1 MDRNEL
7 IRRVKRGE
15 DTRQIKMLYFF
26 NLLPRFPATS
36 RFMIRRG
43 ENPMHYIYLLK
54 PLGFQV
60 IDTRDADYDAEE
72 WQQNAAF
79 YHLILGEFE
88 LSIYWDTNKG
98 KDDLGF
104 FSIVFT
110 TPDREK
116 HELGG
121 YHIKVVEMIQNTI
134 ENWYEWMAQWKELEK
149 EIPKIRKSTEVA
161 NNTLD
166 AIIPSIMRKN
176 GWDYHIERI
185 CGDTILKIK
194 VAYHRCIEIKILP
207 TMDLP
212 KLLQLFDRI
221 PNLSAV
227 LSDIGVMNIAVKNY
241 GNDIKWTKNDSAT
254 AQDLH
259 RAPSELC

>member
-7 IRRVKRGE
+7 ISRVKRGE

-36 RFMIRRG
+36 RFLIRCG
-43 ENPMHYIYLLK
+43 ENPMQYIYLLK

-60 IDTRDADYDAEE
+60 VDTCDADCNAVV
-72 WQQNAAF
+72 WQEKAAS
-79 YHLILGEFE
+79 YHLSLDEFGV
-88 LSIYWDTNKG
+88 SIYWDTNKG

-121 YHIKVVEMIQNTI
+121 YHIKVIEMIQNTI
-134 ENWYEWMAQWKELEK
+134 ENWNEWIAQWKELEK

-166 AIIPSIMRKN
+166 SIIPSIMQKN
-176 GWDYHIERI
+176 GWEYHIERI
-185 CGDTILKIK
+185 NGDTILKIK
-194 VAYHRCIEIKILP
+194 VACHRCIEIKILP
-207 TMDLP
+207 TMDIP
-212 KLLQLFDRI
+212 KLLQLFDQI
-221 PNLSAV
+221 PNLSSV
-227 LSDIGVMNIAVKNY
+227 LSDCGMMNITVRNY
-241 GNDIKWTKNDSAT
+241 GNDIKWTKYDSTAAFQFND
-254 AQDLH
+254 L
-259 RAPSELC
+259 

>member
-15 DTRQIKMLYFF
+15 NARQIKQLFFF

-36 RFMIRRG
+36 RFLIRRG

-54 PLGFQV
+54 PLRFEV
-60 IDTRDADYDAEE
+60 IDTSDAELGATV
-72 WQQNAAF
+72 WQEKAAR
-79 YHLILGEFE
+79 YVLEMGEFKIT
-88 LSIYWDTNKG
+88 IYWDANKG

-110 TPDREK
+110 TPDNER

-121 YHIKVVEMIQNTI
+121 YHIKVIEMIQNTI
-134 ENWYEWMAQWKELEK
+134 ENWDKWIADWRLLES
-149 EIPKIRKSTEVA
+149 EIPKIKKLTDVA
-161 NNTLD
+161 NTTID
-166 AIIPSIMRKN
+166 TVIPSIMKQR
-176 GWDYHIERI
+176 GWEYQMERFH
-185 CGDTILKIK
+185 GDTILRIK

-212 KLLQLFDRI
+212 KLLQLFDHL
-221 PNLSAV
+221 PTLSSA
-227 LSDIGVMNIAVKNY
+227 LSDIGPFNLTVKNY
-241 GNDIKWTKNDSAT
+241 GNDIKWMKPEKISV
-254 AQDLH
+254 
-259 RAPSELC
+259 EG

>member
-1 MDRNEL
+1 MNKNEL

-15 DTRQIKMLYFF
+15 NAHQIKKLYFF

-36 RFMIRRG
+36 RFLIRRG

-60 IDTRDADYDAEE
+60 VDTRDADCNAEV
-72 WQQNAAF
+72 WQEKAAS
-79 YHLILGEFE
+79 YHLTLDEFSV
-88 LSIYWDTNKG
+88 SIYWDTNKG

-121 YHIKVVEMIQNTI
+121 YHIKVIEMIQNTI
-134 ENWYEWMAQWKELEK
+134 ENWDKWMVQWKDLEK
-149 EIPKIRKSTEVA
+149 EIPKIRKFTEVA

-166 AIIPSIMRKN
+166 AVIPNLMRKH

-185 CGDTILKIK
+185 NGDTILRIK
-194 VAYHRCIEIKILP
+194 VAFHRCIEIKILP

-212 KLLQLFDRI
+212 KLLQLFDQI
-221 PNLSAV
+221 PNLSSA
-227 LSDIGVMNIAVKNY
+227 LSDCGMMNIAVKNY
-241 GNDIKWTKNDSAT
+241 GNDIKWTKNDSTGAF
-254 AQDLH
+254 QLNDL
-259 RAPSELC
+259 

>member
-1 MDRNEL
+1 MDRTDL

-15 DTRQIKMLYFF
+15 DARQIKMLYFF

-36 RFMIRRG
+36 RFLIRRG

-60 IDTRDADYDAEE
+60 VDTRDADCYAEV
-72 WQQNAAF
+72 WQEKAAS
-79 YHLILGEFE
+79 YHLSKDEFRV
-88 LSIYWDTNKG
+88 SIYWDTNKG

-121 YHIKVVEMIQNTI
+121 YHMKVIEMIQNTI
-134 ENWYEWMAQWKELEK
+134 ENWDEWMEQWIELEK
-149 EIPKIRKSTEVA
+149 EIPKIKKSTEVA

-166 AIIPSIMRKN
+166 AVIPNLMRQH
-176 GWDYHIERI
+176 GWEYHIERI
-185 CGDTILKIK
+185 NGDTILKIK
-194 VAYHRCIEIKILP
+194 VAYHRSIEIKILP

-212 KLLQLFDRI
+212 KLLQLFDQI
-221 PNLSAV
+221 PNLSSA
-227 LSDIGVMNIAVKNY
+227 LSDCGMMNIAVKNY
-241 GNDIKWTKNDSAT
+241 GNDIKWTKNDST
-254 AQDLH
+254 GTLHLNDL
-259 RAPSELC
+259 

>member
-1 MDRNEL
+1 MDKTEL

-36 RFMIRRG
+36 RFLIRRG

-54 PLGFQV
+54 TLGFQV
-60 IDTRDADYDAEE
+60 VDNRDADCYAEV
-72 WQQNAAF
+72 WQEKAAS
-79 YHLILGEFE
+79 YHLTLDEFSV
-88 LSIYWDTNKG
+88 SIYWDTNKG

-121 YHIKVVEMIQNTI
+121 YHIKVIEMIQNTI
-134 ENWYEWMAQWKELEK
+134 ENWDEWIAHWKDLEK

-166 AIIPSIMRKN
+166 IVIPSLMRQH

-185 CGDTILKIK
+185 NGDTILRIK
-194 VAYHRCIEIKILP
+194 VAFHRCIEIKILS

-212 KLLQLFDRI
+212 KLLQLFDQI
-221 PNLSAV
+221 PNLSSA
-227 LSDIGVMNIAVKNY
+227 LSDCGMMNISVRNY
-241 GNDIKWTKNDSAT
+241 GNDIKWTKNDST
-254 AQDLH
+254 GTLQLNDL
-259 RAPSELC
+259 

>member
-1 MDRNEL
+1 MDRTEL

-36 RFMIRRG
+36 RFLIRRG

-60 IDTRDADYDAEE
+60 VDTRDADCNAEV
-72 WQQNAAF
+72 WQEKAHS
-79 YHLILGEFE
+79 YHLALDEFGV
-88 LSIYWDTNKG
+88 SIYWDTNKG

-104 FSIVFT
+104 FSIVLT

-121 YHIKVVEMIQNTI
+121 YHMKGIEMIQNTI
-134 ENWYEWMAQWKELEK
+134 ENWDKWMVQWTELEK

-166 AIIPSIMRKN
+166 ALIPNLMRKH

-185 CGDTILKIK
+185 NDDTILRIK
-194 VAYHRCIEIKILP
+194 VAFHRCIEIKILP

-212 KLLQLFDRI
+212 KLLQLFDQI
-221 PNLSAV
+221 PNLSSA
-227 LSDIGVMNIAVKNY
+227 LSDCGMMNITVRSY
-241 GNDIKWTKNDSAT
+241 GNDIKWTKNDSTT
-254 AQDLH
+254 AFQHDNI
-259 RAPSELC
+259 R